1 MKWKPRFMGVA
12 LAGACAL
19 ASAGSRAEEA
29 ASCATVTRANVA
41 RCAVGA
47 NLVAKSEQLTLRSFE
62 GRQRAAG
69 VFLPSNP
76 TLILTGGQ
84 SIEPTVTA
92 DQREALWGATLSQE
106 LEIAGQRG
114 KRVDVVSAEQ
124 RAQTSRLELARRAA
138 AADAFLLYFDALA
151 ATEETRLAERL
162 ARLATALTTIA
173 RARAQAGL
181 APDVEAQLAQ
191 AGAARLL
198 QAQLASQSRLATA
211 AASLATAVGLD
222 PATTSLRVEG
232 DLVPLDVPSTGGATF
247 VTAAIDR
254 RAEIASAVA
263 EAEAQNNK
271 VALYRRLRVPNPTV
285 SVFVRNDWIN
295 ERQVGIGLAIPIP
308 IPAPVG
314 RTYAGEIAEASA
326 LAARAENEAER
337 LRRLVRLEIVQAA
350 QVLATRQR
358 QADLFQSQ
366 QARQTEETLRNIADE
381 IEARRLPIRDA
392 LLTQQSLIDYLFA
405 YVEARRQL
413 CFASVELARAAGL
426 PLERGLP

>member
-1 MKWKPRFMGVA
+1 MKRYRWLTGFMLV
-12 LAGACAL
+12 GACAFV
-19 ASAGSRAEEA
+19 STPGRGEEA
-29 ASCATVTRANVA
+29 ASCATITRANVT

-47 NLVAKSEQLTLRSFE
+47 SLGAKSEQLTLRSFE

-76 TLILTGGQ
+76 TLIVTGGQ

-106 LEIAGQRG
+106 IEIGGQRG
-114 KRVDVVSAEQ
+114 KRVDVIAAEQ
-124 RAQTSRLELARRAA
+124 RAQSGRLELARRAA
-138 AADAFLLYFDALA
+138 AADALLLYFDALA
-151 ATEETRLAERL
+151 ATEETRLADRL
-162 ARLATALTTIA
+162 ARLAAALTTVA

-181 APDVEAQLAQ
+181 AGDAEAQLAQ
-191 AGAARLL
+191 ASAARLL
-198 QAQLASQSRLATA
+198 QAQLASQNRLATA
-211 AASLATAVGLD
+211 TASLASAVGLD
-222 PATTSLRVEG
+222 PSTATLRVEG
-232 DLVPLDVPSTGGATF
+232 DLAPIDVPGAGASAF
-247 VTAAIDR
+247 VATAIER
-254 RAEIASAVA
+254 RAEIASALA
-263 EAEAQNNK
+263 EAEAQNSK
-271 VALYRRLRVPNPTV
+271 VALYRRLRIPNPTV

-337 LRRLVRLEIVQAA
+337 LRRLVRLEIVQAV
-350 QVLATRQR
+350 QILATRQR
-358 QADLFQSQ
+358 QAGLFQSQ

-426 PLERGLP
+426 SLERGLP